1 MPLSAAER
9 EELITRY
16 ARGPEQIRAALAKV
30 PEEARQ
36 WRPGPGRWSA
46 HEVAVHCADSETN
59 SALRI
64 RYLLAE
70 KEPVIVGYDQEEW
83 ARAFDYHAEPLE
95 PALAAVE
102 TARGRTVP
110 ILRRLAE
117 ADWAREGRHT
127 EEGRYTAED
136 WLRLYAAH
144 LEGHAAQIE
153 RNLEAWNAEPRTPP
167 ETSTPA

>member
-1 MPLSAAER
+1 MGLSPSER
-9 EELITRY
+9 EDLISRY
-16 ARGPEQIRAALAKV
+16 ARGPEQLRAALARV

-46 HEVAVHCADSETN
+46 HEVVVHCADSEAN

-70 KEPVIVGYDQEEW
+70 EDPVIIGYDQEKW
-83 ARAFDYHAEPLE
+83 ARAFDYHSEPLE

-102 TARGRTVP
+102 AARGRTVP
-110 ILRRLAE
+110 LLRRLGE
-117 ADWAREGRHT
+117 EDWAKEGRHT
-127 EEGRYTAED
+127 ESGRYTAEE
-136 WLRLYAAH
+136 WLGVYAAH

-153 RNLEAWNAEPRTPP
+153 RNLTAWNAR
-167 ETSTPA
+167 